1 MVYRNRNTVHLFL
14 VFVVLA
20 AAALIA
26 SNYIYTFVR
35 ISSYSV
41 VLPKEKW
48 LITIGGNG
56 QVISNLIDYSAGQ
69 TVQYNITQ
77 FERGE
82 FVALNFA
89 KLLTTKREF
98 EKGDT
103 VLTMHSSDVKN
114 QMVEA
119 INQLE
124 VANAKL
130 KSFSSAE
137 KEPVIKEALTRI
149 AYIDKK
155 MSEQKVLVERSQKLL
170 DKGYT
175 SQQEFDLLKWNLDLL
190 KIEKEI
196 YSSQLENLKTGVKP
210 EELNYL
216 QSEIN
221 SIKDRMIFLKERE
234 AQLVIT
240 SPVNG
245 QVVTSLS
252 PDTLLKVVNSKEI
265 VLQLPIKAAHYKD
278 FKAGQKIMLSS
289 DGEEKNFSGEV
300 VWIDREVKILNQQQV
315 VLVSVVVDNTMVNML
330 PGMIPQVTIKLTEI
344 SLFQQ
349 LVRFFVQ

>member
-1 MVYRNRNTVHLFL
+1 
-14 VFVVLA
+14 
-20 AAALIA
+20 
-26 SNYIYTFVR
+26 VR
-35 ISSYSV
+35 IRSYSV

-56 QVISNLIDYSAGQ
+56 QVISNLIDYAGGQ

-89 KLLTTKREF
+89 KFLSSKREF

-103 VLTMHSSDVKN
+103 VLTMLSSDVKN
-114 QMVEA
+114 QFVEA
-119 INQLE
+119 VSQLE
-124 VANAKL
+124 VATARL

-137 KEPVIKEALTRI
+137 KEPVIKEALARLV
-149 AYIDKK
+149 YIDEKI
-155 MSEQKVLVERSQKLL
+155 SEQKVLVERSQKLL

-196 YSSQLENLKTGVKP
+196 YTSQFENLKTGVKP
-210 EELNYL
+210 AELNYL

-221 SIKDRMIFLKERE
+221 LINARLNFLRERE
-234 AQLVIT
+234 SQMVIT
-240 SPVNG
+240 SPITG
-245 QVVTSLS
+245 QAVTSLS
-252 PDTLLKVVNSKEI
+252 PDTLLNVVNTREI
-265 VLQLPIKAAHYKD
+265 VLQLPIKAANFKD
-278 FKAGQKIMLSS
+278 FYVGQKVVLSS
-289 DGEEKNFSGEV
+289 NGENKSFRGEV

-315 VLVSVVVDNTMVNML
+315 VLVSVVVDNSSVNML
-330 PGMIPQVTIKLTEI
+330 PGMIPEVTLKLTKI